1 MQVNRRPFPKRTRF
15 VTNTAVALRAN
26 ACYVGPHMKSK
37 FLFALALLFSA
48 TAWAVEKTAYTL
60 TPTTNDTV
68 VIRFTNNFS
77 RPNGVSTLEGLLGR
91 KWVVLQNFFTT
102 QNIGSVEL
110 PLPSGYSK
118 YRLRSMSVVPGN
130 AFPRLALAYG
140 KISTVA
146 GTGPASAGAGTNLW
160 RPEYE
165 GAIAT
170 NVPLSSPR
178 AAVADDAGNIY
189 VVEPS
194 THSVLVIAR
203 TNGRIYTA
211 IGQLGERGG
220 GNIGL
225 PTGSPTYP
233 ATNPPPPDEFAFPVL
248 HYPTGLFY
256 SQGILYVLDSGNARV
271 LKYRDGLVSKLFS
284 EAGFGVLASLENG
297 GSLWVSGEQPEPQ
310 EAFYTDGTVL
320 KHWEAAKAENG
331 VGGASIEAAGLVN
344 LTDVKVNPQGRT
356 IVVDQGAN
364 RLYRVRG
371 NGSYREDIQAG
382 NGLPRGLAVGDAR
395 RAAVP
400 SPSSIAYLPIGG
412 YFISSDAGA
421 RVWYVDID
429 GDIAPFIF
437 GRAPTVKRPG
447 AHAGDG
453 FWFRR
458 GGRAPKVSNVQSIS
472 VAPNGDLILLEGG
485 YVRKI
490 QFLRATP

>member
-37 FLFALALLFSA
+37 LLFALALLFSA

-271 LKYRDGLVSKLFS
+271 LKYRNGLVSKLFS
-284 EAGFGVLASLENG
+284 EAGFGVSARLENG
-297 GSLWVSGEQPEPQ
+297 GALWVSGDEL

-320 KHWEAAKAENG
+320 KHWEIVDLENG
-331 VGGASIEAAGLVN
+331 VGGTTIEASGLVS
-344 LTDVKVNPQGRT
+344 LADVKVDSRGRT
-356 IVVDQGAN
+356 IVADQGAN

-371 NGSYREDIQAG
+371 PKQDFRQDLWAG
-382 NGLPRGLAVGDAR
+382 NGQLVGPSVGDAR
-395 RAAVP
+395 RVALAG
-400 SPSSIAYLPIGG
+400 PSSIAYLPIGG
-412 YFISSDAGA
+412 YFISTDAGA

-437 GRAPTVKRPG
+437 GRAPTAKRPG